1 MKFGLVSLGNHA
13 INRVAPAIVSS
24 GNKIAAVF
32 STNQNKAS
40 DFAKKYGCNQHGV
53 LEELLKE
60 DIDAVY
66 ISSPNFLHYDYAM
79 ASLRHGKHVLLE
91 KPMTLKMEH
100 AEDLVKYSEE
110 MNLKLGVG
118 FHMRFHPAAK
128 MFREM
133 IKNHS
138 IGEISYMEAS
148 WGSFSQGTR
157 TNPESRWWSDDEK
170 VGGGAIMGMGVH
182 VLDFFNYL
190 LERAPDEIK
199 GMGSPPGKTIDDT
212 RVAILRF
219 GNTLGTINA
228 SRKYYAP
235 CNSIRIFGTNGTIEG
250 SNIFG
255 TKTIGELKVNGKT
268 EIAFN
273 ETRSMYE
280 LEVTAFV
287 DLVGNKQTE
296 IAQGKD
302 GAAVV
307 RETIE
312 LMK

>member
-1 MKFGLVSLGNHA
+1 MKFGVVSLGNHA
-13 INRVAPAIVSS
+13 INRVVPAIVSS
-24 GNKIAAVF
+24 GNQITAVY

-40 DFAKKYGCNQHGV
+40 EFAKKYGCNQHGV

-60 DIDAVY
+60 DLDAVY

-79 ASLRHGKHVLLE
+79 ASFRHGKHVLLE
-91 KPMTLKMEH
+91 KPMTLKIEH
-100 AEDLVKYSEE
+100 AEELVKYSQEV
-110 MNLKLGVG
+110 NLKLGVG
-118 FHMRFHPAAK
+118 FHMRFHPVAK
-128 MFREM
+128 LIRER
-133 IKNHS
+133 INNHS

-157 TNPESRWWSDDEK
+157 PNPESSWWSDDEK
-170 VGGGAIMGMGVH
+170 AGGGAIMGMGVH
-182 VLDFFNYL
+182 LLDFFNYIM
-190 LERAPDEIK
+190 ESEPDAVK
-199 GMGSPPGKTIDDT
+199 GIGSPPGKIVDDT
-212 RVAILRF
+212 RVAVLRF

-228 SRKYYAP
+228 SRKYSIP
-235 CNSIRIFGTNGTIEG
+235 DNSIRIFGTGGTLEG
-250 SNIFG
+250 TNIFG
-255 TKTIGELKVNGKT
+255 TKVTGELKVNDKT
-268 EIAFN
+268 EITFN